1 MVTENT
7 RSIVRKL
14 IIKGKLSF
22 LPRDRG
28 TREFSQLIARALGL
42 SPAQYTGTLQSN
54 TKMADVDDRGSA
66 GDEEGGKDLW
76 Y

>member
-1 MVTENT
+1 M
-7 RSIVRKL
+7 
-14 IIKGKLSF
+14 
-22 LPRDRG
+22 
-28 TREFSQLIARALGL
+28 

-76 Y
+76 YLD

>member
-1 MVTENT
+1 M
-7 RSIVRKL
+7 
-14 IIKGKLSF
+14 
-22 LPRDRG
+22 
-28 TREFSQLIARALGL
+28 

-76 Y
+76 YEIKSDRAWTLSVIPL